1 MSEQGLS
8 FDGSLSTALAAA
20 LFKKL
25 GIDSFLKDPACDR
38 TESPYSVNKILQSG
52 WSSGI
57 DKPFKAILYIIRFS
71 TSQCPRNWIVCFLW

>member
-57 DKPFKAILYIIRFS
+57 DKLSGQFFIRFS
-71 TSQCPRNWIVCFLW
+71 TSQCLRYWIVCFLW